1 MPRSRIMTF
10 SVIGGVVAVFF
21 LYAFWPRPILVD
33 TADVIQGR
41 MMVTIEEEAKARV
54 RDVYVVSTP
63 AAGRLLRVDVDPGD
77 LVTEDESIVARMLP
91 TNPSVLDVRTEEQA
105 SAAVAAAEA
114 ALELAKA
121 DAARADA
128 DLALARTRRDR
139 YVTLVADEAASQ
151 AALDQAERDLRAAA
165 AAARSAR
172 AAIGM
177 RDADLRSAR
186 AMLTDFVGPEG
197 DVDDAELQP
206 DQSIPIH
213 APVSGVVL
221 KVVNESE
228 TTLPVGAEIMRLGD
242 PTADLEIVAELLSPE
257 AVRVRSGDAVLIERW
272 GGEGTLNGVVERVEP
287 WAFTK
292 VSALGVEEQRANVI
306 IRLDCEQAEHA
317 GLGHGYRVHVRI
329 IVWEREDAVIAP
341 ANALFRHGGD
351 WAAFVVE
358 GGRAR
363 IRTLSI
369 GRGNGRETEILDGVS
384 PGETLVLYP
393 SDALEDGASVRRRG

>member
-151 AALDQAERDLRAAA
+151 AALDQAE
-165 AAARSAR
+165 
-172 AAIGM
+172 
-177 RDADLRSAR
+177 
-186 AMLTDFVGPEG
+186 
-197 DVDDAELQP
+197 
-206 DQSIPIH
+206 
-213 APVSGVVL
+213 
-221 KVVNESE
+221 
-228 TTLPVGAEIMRLGD
+228 
-242 PTADLEIVAELLSPE
+242 
-257 AVRVRSGDAVLIERW
+257 
-272 GGEGTLNGVVERVEP
+272 
-287 WAFTK
+287 
-292 VSALGVEEQRANVI
+292 
-306 IRLDCEQAEHA
+306 
-317 GLGHGYRVHVRI
+317 
-329 IVWEREDAVIAP
+329 
-341 ANALFRHGGD
+341 
-351 WAAFVVE
+351 
-358 GGRAR
+358 
-363 IRTLSI
+363 
-369 GRGNGRETEILDGVS
+369 
-384 PGETLVLYP
+384 
-393 SDALEDGASVRRRG
+393 

>member
-1 MPRSRIMTF
+1 MPRSRVVTF
-10 SVIGGVVAVFF
+10 AILAALVGVFF
-21 LYAFWPRPILVD
+21 LYAFWPRPMLVD
-33 TADVIQGR
+33 IGEITQGH
-41 MMVTIEEEAKARV
+41 MMVTIDEEAKARV

-77 LVTEDESIVARMLP
+77 LVEEGRSVVARMLP

-114 ALELAKA
+114 ALELAEA
-121 DAARADA
+121 EAARADA

-139 YVTLVADEAASQ
+139 FASLVEEEAASQ
-151 AALDQAERDLRAAA
+151 AALDQADRDLRAAA

-172 AAIGM
+172 ASIGM

-186 AMLTDFVGPEG
+186 AMLMDFAAADG
-197 DVDDAELQP
+197 DAPAAGAQP
-206 DQSIPIH
+206 TEAISIR

-228 TTLPVGAEIMRLGD
+228 VTLPAGAEIMRLGN

-257 AVRVRSGDAVLIERW
+257 AVRVSPGDAVLVERW
-272 GGEGTLNGVVERVEP
+272 GGAGALDGVVERVEP

-306 IRLDCEQAEHA
+306 VRLDCEQAEHA

-329 IVWEREDAVIAP
+329 VVWEKDDAVIAP
-341 ANALFRHGGD
+341 ANALFRQGDD

-358 GGRAR
+358 DGKARAR
-363 IRTLSI
+363 IVKV
-369 GRGNGRETEILDGVS
+369 GRGNGRETEIVEGLA
-384 PGETLVLYP
+384 PGDEIVLYP
-393 SDALEDGASVRRRG
+393 SDAVSDGSSVRRRG